1 MLREHAQPLQIWCT
15 EPVREDLLHGNPL
28 FRVLSHYCDIEW
40 HTVTPGETLHDIPGA
55 ENLDIEVL
63 PLTSN
68 APPYSPRRDNPV
80 AGDTVGVLM
89 TDRST
94 GARVFYAPG
103 LGEIDEA
110 VANAMRSADTLLVD
124 GTMWTNDEMQQAGI
138 SSKTA
143 RSMGHLPQS
152 GEGGML
158 EWLDKLPETTRKI
171 LIHINNT
178 NPILNEDGAE
188 RHVLAERGIEVAY
201 DGMVIEC

>member
-1 MLREHAQPLQIWCT
+1 M
-15 EPVREDLLHGNPL
+15 
-28 FRVLSHYCDIEW
+28 
-40 HTVTPGETLHDIPGA
+40 
-55 ENLDIEVL
+55 
-63 PLTSN
+63 
-68 APPYSPRRDNPV
+68 
-80 AGDTVGVLM
+80 
-89 TDRST
+89 
-94 GARVFYAPG
+94 FYAPG

-188 RHVLAERGIEVAY
+188 RHVLAERGVEVAY